1 MRIASLEARQDQAD
15 AGSGK
20 QEERVARLK
29 LQLDEAAESLTKMEK
44 GLAVNHQGG
53 GSAAAAHPHL
63 RGRPHR
69 PTAVCVLGSLCLTVS
84 APSCSAHILL
94 TQHLSSSCCCPAQ
107 VLTQQGAEADAA
119 RQAQLTATKAL
130 LFKASESDA
139 ALVAQEVRLEALA
152 TRADLAEAAQ
162 GVLSGE
168 LEVARQGAEAAR
180 QLHAEELKALTEKM
194 VRGLSSIRVWAWAW
208 VWVWFWRQGVGEGFL

>member
-1 MRIASLEARQDQAD
+1 M
-15 AGSGK
+15 
-20 QEERVARLK
+20 
-29 LQLDEAAESLTKMEK
+29 
-44 GLAVNHQGG
+44 
-53 GSAAAAHPHL
+53 

-69 PTAVCVLGSLCLTVS
+69 PTAVCVLGSLCVLQS
-84 APSCSAHILL
+84 QHASCAAHILN
-94 TQHLSSSCCCPAQ
+94 QNPSSSSCCPEQ